1 MLIFLLVF
9 YGLAVNASLDEFK
22 VGPFASAMEWL
33 DKTVTTWSQ
42 GTFGIAVDLM
52 AEQGFGVVKR

>member
-1 MLIFLLVF
+1 MF
-9 YGLAVNASLDEFK
+9 YGLAVNASLDEYK